1 MSAWLEY
8 ATMQNLFSDLDGHE
22 KQTLFVVGNGFDLYH
37 GLPTSYSHFY
47 HWLKGR
53 GDDEFVN
60 ALERLYPSKF
70 GDKNL
75 LWHDFEKALGE
86 FDIDSMFD
94 QNFKGDSLDWYP
106 QIKNVITNQISQY
119 VDRIKDE
126 VKEWTKSID
135 VSKAKKMLPLP
146 VESKYLT
153 FNYTPTLECIY
164 DIPASQICH
173 IHGSCLSDKDV
184 IVGHD
189 TSVDTDKIEDTECDF
204 WIGEAK
210 KAIADTF
217 CSLYKK
223 SGDMIYKEHSAF
235 FVSLKGID
243 RIVVLGHSLSKIDIP
258 YFGQIKCFV
267 DKEAHWHLSKF
278 SIKDEENIDKFVNN
292 MELKKYR
299 WIFNL

>member
-1 MSAWLEY
+1 MY
-8 ATMQNLFSDLDGHE
+8 IR
-22 KQTLFVVGNGFDLYH
+22 
-37 GLPTSYSHFY
+37 YS
-47 HWLKGR
+47 
-53 GDDEFVN
+53 
-60 ALERLYPSKF
+60 
-70 GDKNL
+70 
-75 LWHDFEKALGE
+75 
-86 FDIDSMFD
+86 
-94 QNFKGDSLDWYP
+94 
-106 QIKNVITNQISQY
+106 
-119 VDRIKDE
+119 
-126 VKEWTKSID
+126 
-135 VSKAKKMLPLP
+135 
-146 VESKYLT
+146 
-153 FNYTPTLECIY
+153 CI
-164 DIPASQICH
+164 PICH

-243 RIVVLGHSLSKIDIP
+243 RIVVLGHSLSKIDKP
-258 YFGQIKCFV
+258 YFGQIKYFV
-267 DKEAHWHLSKF
+267 DKEAHWHLSKY